1 MRQQLLEWLRKY
13 EEGDFTYIENGFPP
27 VISHAEGYHVHDTE
41 GNRYI
46 DLTAFFGVSILGHSP
61 SFIKEEAEKG
71 FFHGLGDFIPTEP
84 KILLLKRLSELLGG
98 DWKGMLLQ
106 DGADAVEACLRT
118 TYLLKDSRRFI
129 AFKGAYHGLSLG
141 SLSVTWRKRFKAR
154 FQELLPFEVE
164 FVDFSPEGVEQAERL
179 LSRGDFAGIIV
190 EPVQGR
196 AGIRICSWLPKLREL
211 ATAYGVVLI
220 FDEIFTGFAKTGA
233 MFAKDRFGVEPDLI
247 ALGKALSGAFPLS
260 ACMGRGRI
268 MDVWGVSSG
277 EATYTFTFSG
287 NPFFCRVALRNLD
300 EMERLSAVE
309 RAKEMEEFFREK
321 LKPLQKKAAV
331 REVRGIG
338 SLWGIELEGEGSAFH
353 LCKRLLSRGYIT
365 LPSGEK
371 GQVLEITPPLI
382 IPFQELEVFIKVLE
396 DELSAL

>member
-13 EEGDFTYIENGFPP
+13 EEGDFTYIEDGFPP
-27 VISHAEGYHVHDTE
+27 VISHAEGYHVYDTE
-41 GNRYI
+41 GNRYV

-61 SFIKEEAEKG
+61 AFIKEEAEKG
-71 FFHGLGDFIPTEP
+71 FFHGLGDFIPSEP

-98 DWKGMLLQ
+98 DWKGLLLQ

-118 TYLLKDSRRFI
+118 AYLLKGSRKFI

-141 SLSVTWRKRFKAR
+141 SLSATWKKHFRGKFE
-154 FQELLPFEVE
+154 ELLPFEVE
-164 FVDFSPEGVEQAERL
+164 FVDFSPEGVEQAEKL

-196 AGIRICSWLPKLREL
+196 AGIRICRWLARLREL
-211 ATAYGVVLI
+211 ASAYSAVLI

-260 ACMGRGRI
+260 ACMGRGEV

-277 EATYTFTFSG
+277 EASYTFTFSG

-300 EMERLSAVE
+300 EMEKLSAVE
-309 RAKEMEEFFREK
+309 RARQMEAFFREA
-321 LKPLQKKAAV
+321 LQPLQRKTAV
-331 REVRGIG
+331 KEIRGIG
-338 SLWGIELEGEGSAFH
+338 SLWGIELEGEGSAFR
-353 LCKRLLSRGYIT
+353 LCKKLLLKGYLT
-365 LPSGEK
+365 LPSGDA

-382 IPFQELEVFIKVLE
+382 VPFQELEAFIKVLE